1 MMNIFKLYRWRSRKF
16 ALWLKQMHNPDCEA
30 AFKRMLQVGLIT
42 TLYDHAIFPTAEA
55 DRAAYEVR
63 NEKGKVVPIPHPVSF
78 FWDSLFCSRYHM
90 TEYSPLI

>member
-1 MMNIFKLYRWRSRKF
+1 
-16 ALWLKQMHNPDCEA
+16 MHNPDCEA

-78 FWDSLFCSRYHM
+78 LGCFIYVQGNVQRGHIEM
-90 TEYSPLI
+90 ERGRGH